1 MVRIGLY
8 NFPEAALA
16 VRVTREEILS
26 RVRKTVRLD
35 ALLGPFASM
44 DDLLAERANLEGE
57 LARLDSGDAHLHLV
71 FGRYHAAS
79 RREHQWAIDAQAL
92 TLAAHLQLITA
103 DPFERSIDTHEV
115 EVDLAATGGTLT
127 IPHAGN
133 IPSRPALVLTAAAT
147 VLRPALTDGARTLTW
162 DGLLAPGD
170 VLAIDADRQT
180 AWRNGTEN
188 VLLDIAGDFPRIAPG
203 GSTLSCTA
211 SGASPP
217 NAALRVTWRDWWD

>member
-8 NFPEAALA
+8 TFPEAALA

-44 DDLLAERANLEGE
+44 EDLLAERATLEGE

-71 FGRYHAAS
+71 PGRYHAAS
-79 RREHQWAIDAQAL
+79 RREHQWAIDAHAL
-92 TLAAHLQLITA
+92 TFAAHLLLITE
-103 DPFERSIDTHEV
+103 DPFERSTDTHEI
-115 EVDLAATGGTLT
+115 EADLASIGGAVT
-127 IPHAGN
+127 ISHAGN

-147 VLRPALTDGARTLTW
+147 VQRPVITDGARTLVW

-170 VLAIDADRQT
+170 VLALDADRLT

-188 VLLDIAGDFPRIAPG
+188 VLLAISGDFPRIAPG
-203 GSTLSCTA
+203 GSTLSCA
-211 SGASPP
+211 AQGAGPP
-217 NAALRVTWRDWWD
+217 HAALRVTWRDWWD